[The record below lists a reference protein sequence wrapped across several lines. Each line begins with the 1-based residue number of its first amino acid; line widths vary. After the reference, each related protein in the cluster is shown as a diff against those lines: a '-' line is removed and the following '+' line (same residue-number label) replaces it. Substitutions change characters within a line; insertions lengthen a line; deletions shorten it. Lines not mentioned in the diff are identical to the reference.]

1 MTDAKETP
9 FHVGG
14 RDLRLLGLAAVLV
27 ARYQARRKSG
37 LVRGHA
43 GFPDS
48 DRDAVQLLTEGIA
61 MGSAFPLDEVP
72 ELYIDIVGERAVV
85 LRLRGL
91 AESLAEEDDED
102 GMGGR

>member
-14 RDLRLLGLAAVLV
+14 RDLGLLGLAAVLV

-48 DRDAVQLLTEGIA
+48 DRDAVQLLT
-61 MGSAFPLDEVP
+61 
-72 ELYIDIVGERAVV
+72 
-85 LRLRGL
+85 
-91 AESLAEEDDED
+91 
-102 GMGGR
+102 